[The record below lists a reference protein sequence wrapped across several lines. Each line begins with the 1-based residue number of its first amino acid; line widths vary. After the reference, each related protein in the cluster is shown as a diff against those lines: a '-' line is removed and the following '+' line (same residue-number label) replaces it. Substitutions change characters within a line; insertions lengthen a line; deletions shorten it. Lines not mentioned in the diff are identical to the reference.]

1 MVRRLGGQ
9 ERLMVQAFD
18 LNVEKVLEHW
28 SPAHALREVIANALD
43 EHALLGRTGLPQ
55 IVKDDDGVWHVRDF
69 GRGLRY
75 QHLTQNESPEKRASE
90 VVVGQFG
97 VGLKDALATFHR
109 NGIEVRISSPHGTI
123 GLVEQS
129 KHGFGDV
136 VTLHAIVDGPA
147 DIDGTDVSLAG
158 ISDADVAE
166 AMAFFLVFDDT
177 VAVLESTPAGQVL
190 ARPGT
195 APRSVYVRGVRV
207 AEDDGLLFS
216 YNVTK
221 VDAKLRRALNRERSN
236 VGRSAYTD
244 RIKAILLAVE
254 TPTVL
259 AQLVADMA
267 GFAKGATRDE
277 VKWNDVAE
285 RVVRQLAIAD
295 PDTVFVTAAQRWS
308 HPELIRR
315 AELDGK
321 HVFVIPDAL
330 AARLRAAGDDT
341 VTTLERFAAD
351 WNDRVVIEPIDP
363 SLLEPHEQAVL
374 ALAGDILAIVGR
386 RRDEW
391 AVVVSETLH
400 LTPDGTETAHGLW
413 EPAQRRIVIHRSCLA
428 RPEVFVGTLLHE
440 IGHAVTGATDLTAAF
455 EEGLTDLLG
464 TVGTHAVT
472 HHSPT

>member
-1 MVRRLGGQ
+1 VL
-9 ERLMVQAFD
+9 QAFD

-28 SPAHALREVIANALD
+28 SPAHALRELIANALD
-43 EHALLGRTGLPQ
+43 EHALLGRDDRPE
-55 IVKDDDGVWHVRDF
+55 IVKDDAGVWHVRDC

-75 QHLTQNESPEKRASE
+75 QHLTQNESEEKRASD

-109 NGIEVRISSPHGTI
+109 NGIRVRISSPHGTI

-136 VTLHAIVDGPA
+136 VTLHAIVDAPA
-147 DIDGTDVSLAG
+147 DIHGTDIALSG
-158 ISDADVAE
+158 ISDAAVAE
-166 AMAFFLVFDDT
+166 AMAFFLVFDAT
-177 VAVLESTPAGQVL
+177 VEVLESSAAGQVL
-190 ARPGT
+190 ARPGD

-244 RIKAILLAVE
+244 RVKAILLAVE
-254 TPTVL
+254 TPQVL
-259 AQLVADMA
+259 TQLVNDMA

-315 AELDGK
+315 AETDGK

-330 AARLRAAGDDT
+330 AARLRAAEDGT

-363 SLLEPHEQAVL
+363 AQLEPCERTVL
-374 ALAGDILAIVGR
+374 DLAGVVLAIVGR

-391 AVVVSETLH
+391 DVVVSATLH

-413 EPAQRRIVIHRSCLA
+413 DPANRRIVIHRSCLRSA
-428 RPEVFVGTLLHE
+428 ELFVATLLHE
-440 IGHAVTGATDLTAAF
+440 IGHAVTGATDLTARF
-455 EEGLTDLLG
+455 EDGLTDLLG
-464 TVGTHAVT
+464 TVGTHALG
-472 HHSPT
+472 PR

>member
-1 MVRRLGGQ
+1 M
-9 ERLMVQAFD
+9 
-18 LNVEKVLEHW
+18 
-28 SPAHALREVIANALD
+28 
-43 EHALLGRTGLPQ
+43 
-55 IVKDDDGVWHVRDF
+55 WHVRDH

-75 QHLTQNESPEKRASE
+75 QHLTQNESEEKRASD

-109 NGIEVRISSPHGTI
+109 NGIGVRISSPHGTI
-123 GLVEQS
+123 GLTEQS

-136 VTLHAIVDGPA
+136 VTLHAIVDAPA
-147 DIDGTDVSLAG
+147 DIDGTDVALTG
-158 ISDADVAE
+158 IADADVAE
-166 AMAFFLVFDDT
+166 AMGFFLVFDAT
-177 VAVLESTPAGQVL
+177 VEVLETTPAGQVL
-190 ARPGT
+190 ARPGD

-254 TPTVL
+254 TPHVL
-259 AQLVADMA
+259 TRLVDDMA

-277 VKWNDVAE
+277 VKWNDIAE
-285 RVVRQLAIAD
+285 RVVRQLAVSD

-315 AELDGK
+315 AEIDGK

-330 AARLRAAGDDT
+330 AARLRAADDDT
-341 VTTLERFAAD
+341 VTTLERFAAE

-363 SLLEPHEQAVL
+363 AHLEAARADGARP
-374 ALAGDILAIVGR
+374 GR
-386 RRDEW
+386 RRAGHRRPASRRVGRGGVRDV
-391 AVVVSETLH
+391 A
-400 LTPDGTETAHGLW
+400 PDPG
-413 EPAQRRIVIHRSCLA
+413 RHRDGA
-428 RPEVFVGTLLHE
+428 RPVGT
-440 IGHAVTGATDLTAAF
+440 GAAPHRHPPLMPRLGASCSWPPCCTRSATPSPAPPTSPPSSKTA
-455 EEGLTDLLG
+455 
-464 TVGTHAVT
+464 
-472 HHSPT
+472 SPTSSAPSAPTPSPPADGSRRWRSHIGTSGWSYDHWDGVLYPHGTPSP

>member
-1 MVRRLGGQ
+1 
-9 ERLMVQAFD
+9 MVQAFD

-43 EHALLGRTGLPQ
+43 EHALSGRRDRPE
-55 IVKDDDGVWHVRDF
+55 IVKDADGVWHVRDH

-75 QHLTQNESPEKRASE
+75 QHLTQNESAEKRSSD

-109 NGIEVRISSPHGTI
+109 NGVRVRISSPHGTI
-123 GLVEQS
+123 GLREQS

-136 VTLHAIVDGPA
+136 VTLHAIVGAPA
-147 DIDGTDVSLAG
+147 DIVGTDVALTG
-158 ISDADVAE
+158 ISDADVAA
-166 AMAFFLVFDDT
+166 AMGFFLVFDPSVD
-177 VAVLESTPAGQVL
+177 VLETTPSGQVL
-190 ARPGT
+190 SRPGD

-207 AEDDGLLFS
+207 AEDEGLLFS
-216 YNVTK
+216 YNVTR
-221 VDAKLRRALNRERSN
+221 VDAKLRLAMNRERSN

-254 TPTVL
+254 APGVVT
-259 AQLVADMA
+259 QLVADMA

-285 RVVRQLAIAD
+285 RVVRQLAGSD

-315 AELDGK
+315 AEIDGK

-330 AARLRAAGDDT
+330 ATRLGAVDDDA
-341 VTTLERFAAD
+341 VTTLERFAAE
-351 WNDRVVIEPIDP
+351 WNDRVVIEAIDP
-363 SLLEPHEQAVL
+363 ANLQVHERAVLDLAGDVL
-374 ALAGDILAIVGR
+374 ALVDR

-400 LTPDGTETAHGLW
+400 LTPEGTETAHGLW
-413 EPAQRRIVIHRSCLA
+413 DPAQRRIVIHRSCLA
-428 RPEVFVGTLLHE
+428 RVETFVATLLHE

-455 EEGLTDLLG
+455 EDGLTDLLG
-464 TVGTHAVT
+464 TVGTRAVT
-472 HHSPT
+472 SGRAPTA

>member
-1 MVRRLGGQ
+1 MR
-9 ERLMVQAFD
+9 QAFD

-43 EHALLGRTGLPQ
+43 EHALIGRVDRPEISRDTA
-55 IVKDDDGVWHVRDF
+55 GVWHVRDH

-75 QHLTQNESPEKRASE
+75 HHLTQNESDEKRASE

-109 NGIEVRISSPHGTI
+109 QGIGVRISSPHGTI

-136 VTLHAIVDGPA
+136 VTLHAVVDPPTA
-147 DIDGTDVSLAG
+147 IDGTDVALTG
-158 ISDADVAE
+158 LSDDDVAE
-166 AMAFFLVFDDT
+166 AMGFFLQFDTT
-177 VAVLESTPAGQVL
+177 VETLEATPTGQVL
-190 ARPGT
+190 ARADGEPS
-195 APRSVYVRGVRV
+195 RVYVRGVRV

-216 YNVTK
+216 YNVTR

-244 RIKAILLAVE
+244 RIKAILLGVE
-254 TPTVL
+254 SPTVL
-259 AQLVADMA
+259 TRLVDDMA

-285 RVVRQLAIAD
+285 RVVRKLAAVD
-295 PDTVFVTAAQRWS
+295 PDTVFVTASQRWS

-315 AELDGK
+315 AEAEGK

-330 AARLRAAGDDT
+330 AARLRVAVDDG
-341 VTTLERFAAD
+341 VTTLERFVAA
-351 WNDRVVIEPIDP
+351 WNERVVIEPIDP
-363 SLLEPHEQAVL
+363 GHLEPAERAVL
-374 ALAGDILAIVGR
+374 ALAGEVLSLLGR
-386 RRDEW
+386 RRNEW
-391 AVVVSETLH
+391 NVVVSETLH

-413 EPAQRRIVIHRSCLA
+413 EPAQRRIVINRRCLTSV
-428 RPEVFVGTLLHE
+428 ELFVATLLHE
-440 IGHAVTGATDLTAAF
+440 IGHAITGATDLTAEF
-455 EEGLTDLLG
+455 EDGLTDLLG
-464 TVGTHAVT
+464 TVGARAVT
-472 HHSPT
+472 SA

>member
-1 MVRRLGGQ
+1 MS
-9 ERLMVQAFD
+9 EAFD

-43 EHALLGRTGLPQ
+43 EHALVGRPDLPQ
-55 IVKDDDGVWHVRDF
+55 IVKDEVGVWHVRDV
-69 GRGLRY
+69 GRGVRY
-75 QHLTQNESPEKRASE
+75 QHLTQNESAEKRASD

-109 NGIEVRISSPHGTI
+109 NGIGVRILSPHGTI
-123 GLVEQS
+123 SLVEQS

-136 VTLHAIVDGPA
+136 VTLHAIVDAPA
-147 DIDGTDVSLAG
+147 DIDGTDVALTG
-158 ISDADVAE
+158 ITDADVAD

-177 VAVLESTPAGQVL
+177 IEVLESTPAGQVL
-190 ARPGT
+190 ARRGD
-195 APRSVYVRGVRV
+195 APHSVYVRGVRV

-221 VDAKLRRALNRERSN
+221 VDTKLRRALNRERAN

-254 TPTVL
+254 TPAVL

-277 VKWNDVAE
+277 VKWNDIAE
-285 RVVRQLAIAD
+285 RVVRQLAVAD

-315 AELDGK
+315 AEIEGK

-330 AARLRAAGDDT
+330 AARLRAADDDT
-341 VTTLERFAAD
+341 VTTLERFAAE

-363 SLLEPHEQAVL
+363 DLLTPHERAVL
-374 ALAGDILAIVGR
+374 ALADELLALLGR

-400 LTPDGTETAHGLW
+400 LTADGTETAHGLW
-413 EPAQRRIVIHRSCLA
+413 EPALRRIVIHRACLA
-428 RPEVFVGTLLHE
+428 RRELFVATLLHE

-455 EEGLTDLLG
+455 EDGLTRLLG
-464 TVGTHAVT
+464 TVGTHALT
-472 HHSPT
+472 NR

>member
-1 MVRRLGGQ
+1 VGKT
-9 ERLMVQAFD
+9 FD

-28 SPAHALREVIANALD
+28 TPAHALREVIANALD
-43 EHALLGRTGLPQ
+43 EHALIGRPDRPSV
-55 IVKDDDGVWHVRDF
+55 VKDGAGVWHVRDH

-75 QHLTQNESPEKRASE
+75 HHLTQNESDEKRASD

-97 VGLKDALATFHR
+97 VGLKDALATLRR
-109 NGIEVRISSPHGTI
+109 NGIGVRISSPHGTI
-123 GLVEQS
+123 SLTEQA
-129 KHGFGDV
+129 KHGFDDV
-136 VTLHAIVDGPA
+136 VTLHAVVDAPTV
-147 DIDGTDVSLAG
+147 IDGTDVAVAG

-166 AMAFFLVFDDT
+166 ALGFFLVFDT
-177 VAVLESTPAGQVL
+177 SVEVLEDTSVGQVL
-190 ARPGT
+190 ARPGD

-207 AEDDGLLFS
+207 ADDDGLLFS

-236 VGRSAYTD
+236 VGRSAYAD

-254 TPTVL
+254 APLVL
-259 AQLVADMA
+259 TRLVEDMA

-285 RVVRQLAIAD
+285 RVVRQLAASH

-315 AELDGK
+315 AEIDGK

-330 AARLRAAGDDT
+330 AARLRTEADDT
-341 VTTLERFAAD
+341 VTTLERFAAE
-351 WNDRVVIEPIDP
+351 WNERVVIEPLDP
-363 SLLEPHEQAVL
+363 GLLDPDERDVL
-374 ALAGDILAIVGR
+374 DLTGQVLDMVGR

-391 AVVVSETLH
+391 QVVVSETLH

-413 EPAQRRIVIHRSCLA
+413 EPAQRRIVINRRCLNS
-428 RPEVFVGTLLHE
+428 PELFVATLLHE
-440 IGHAVTGATDLTAAF
+440 IGHAITGATDLTSEF
-455 EEGLTDLLG
+455 EDGLTDLLG
-464 TVGTHAVT
+464 TVGTRAVT
-472 HHSPT
+472 TL